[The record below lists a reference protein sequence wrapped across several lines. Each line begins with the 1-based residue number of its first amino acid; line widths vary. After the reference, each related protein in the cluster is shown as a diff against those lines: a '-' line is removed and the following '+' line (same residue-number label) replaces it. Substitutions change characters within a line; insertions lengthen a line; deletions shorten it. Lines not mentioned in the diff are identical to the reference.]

1 MFEDCIGKLVGMKAK
16 LTLKPDA
23 TPRFV
28 KARPVPYTMRPQI
41 ERELEK
47 LQQVGVLSPVTWSEW
62 ATPIAA
68 VQKSDGG
75 VRLCGDYKV
84 TVNPVIHI
92 ERYPLPRIEYIFATM
107 NGGTVFSKIDL
118 KQAYFTDGSGR

>member
-1 MFEDCIGKLVGMKAK
+1 MKAK

-28 KARPVPYTMRPQI
+28 KARPVPYTMRPKI

-75 VRLCGDYKV
+75 VRLCETIK
-84 TVNPVIHI
+84 
-92 ERYPLPRIEYIFATM
+92 
-107 NGGTVFSKIDL
+107 
-118 KQAYFTDGSGR
+118 